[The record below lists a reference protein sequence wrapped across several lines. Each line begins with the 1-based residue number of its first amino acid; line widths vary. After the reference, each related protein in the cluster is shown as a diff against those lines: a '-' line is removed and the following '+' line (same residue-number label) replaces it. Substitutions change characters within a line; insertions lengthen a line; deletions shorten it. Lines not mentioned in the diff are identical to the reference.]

1 MTRYMTAAGIALGSV
16 ALYAATPEAE
26 TPEKKEKLETMTLSI
41 KKGLDFEF
49 VKCPAGSFTMGVIGD
64 LEEKSPKREH
74 KVTLT
79 RPFWMMTKKVTWK
92 QWKANGGKLSWWYPK
107 SVDMDDIPVF
117 RISHNEALKFCDKMT
132 KRFKNKL
139 PKGCVLRLP
148 TEAEWEYALNANCE
162 DEENP
167 YIAFRDKGKCADKI
181 MTSEADVKKMVAA
194 DDLEGI
200 AWMTKKDMGLWKFL
214 ATGGTKQPNAWGIYD
229 MLANGGE
236 MTLDVISYGDYG
248 GDHGAFAEHKLWD
261 KLTYGEEETDP
272 FKFDAWGD
280 AYVSRGI
287 PGNCETTHK
296 GDWFA
301 KDVMP
306 RDQMKFSLHGFRLV
320 IGPDY
325 VGEWKAKNAAKA
337 KATKGKQA
345 KKSGK

>member
-1 MTRYMTAAGIALGSV
+1 MTRYMTAVGIALGSV

-26 TPEKKEKLETMTLSI
+26 TTEKKEKLETMTLSI

-79 RPFWMMTKKVTWK
+79 RPFWMMTKKVTGK
-92 QWKANGGKLSWWYPK
+92 QWKANGENIPWWYPK
-107 SVDMDDIPVF
+107 SVTTDDIPIF
-117 RISHNEALKFCDKMT
+117 RVSYNDVQKFCEKMT
-132 KRFKNKL
+132 KRFKSKL
-139 PKGCVLRLP
+139 PKGYVLRLP

-181 MTSEADVKKMVAA
+181 MASEADVKKMVAT
-194 DDLEGI
+194 DDIEGI
-200 AWMTKKDMGLWKFL
+200 AWMTKQGLHKFL
-214 ATGGTKQPNAWGIYD
+214 STGGAKESNSWGIYD

-236 MTLDVISYGDYG
+236 MTLDVISYCDER
-248 GDHGAFAEHKLWD
+248 AMWEEPKLFG
-261 KLTYGEEETDP
+261 KLTYQEEETDP
-272 FKFDAWGD
+272 FKFDPWGD
-280 AYVSRGI
+280 NYIARGT
-287 PGNCETTHK
+287 PPHCDKTHK

-301 KDVMP
+301 KDVV
-306 RDQMKFSLHGFRLV
+306 RLGQTKFCQRGFRLV

-337 KATKGKQA
+337 KATKGKQP